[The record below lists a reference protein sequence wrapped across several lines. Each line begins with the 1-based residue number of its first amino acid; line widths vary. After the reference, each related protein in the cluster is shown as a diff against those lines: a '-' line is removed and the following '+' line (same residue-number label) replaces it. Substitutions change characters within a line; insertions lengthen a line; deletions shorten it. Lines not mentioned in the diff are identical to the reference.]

1 MSDELKKGLNSGIL
15 QGVKT
20 GLGMSNLRSGLVSGI
35 TSGILDK
42 SKIQNPVNLSGNK
55 RPLIFCNADNITTNT
70 GILLTLKDLVNS
82 GFTLTNAQ
90 GSSSTPDVVANNIF
104 GYKDS
109 LDFNSGTSSLYPTPA
124 LNFSGDSEIS
134 IIMVCKLKAVTAQI
148 FYVPDSITPGGIDL
162 SIINSNRTL
171 RSIYYGGQPGGL
183 TNSQYDTF
191 LSPNESEDWIILTC
205 KYRLKQPGGAG
216 SEQLMFVN
224 GRLQHKLN
232 SSTFNVITTSMT
244 ASQTFIIGNTSI
256 TSGSRGNSMF
266 LGSFLLF
273 DYFLNES
280 EQLRLENYFRWYYN
294 NKF

>member
-1 MSDELKKGLNSGIL
+1 MSAELKRGLNGGLL
-15 QGVKT
+15 QGVKS

-35 TSGILDK
+35 ISDITDK

-55 RPLIFCNADNITTNT
+55 KPLIFCNADNITTNT
-70 GILLTLKDLVNS
+70 GILITLKDLVNS

-90 GSSSTPDVVANNIF
+90 GTSATPDVVSNNIF
-104 GYKDS
+104 GSRDS
-109 LDFNSGTSSLYPTPA
+109 LNFNSGTSSLYPTPS

-134 IIMVCKLKAVTAQI
+134 VIMVCKLKAVTSQI
-148 FYVPDSITPGGIDL
+148 FYVPSSITPGGIDL
-162 SIINSNRTL
+162 SIIDSNRTL
-171 RSIYYGGQPGGL
+171 RSIYYGGQPGGV

-191 LSPNESEDWIILTC
+191 LSANEAEDWIILTC

-216 SEQLMFVN
+216 SEQLMYVN
-224 GRLQHKLN
+224 GRFQHKLN